1 MSASEIYCLVTTG
14 SVFGFEMKINIAV
27 IVFQTA
33 NNPIN
38 VANCPF
44 AEPWISSLH
53 VIIDSKMIDAQKS
66 RDRAFAKRFFSN
78 AAMRSIQ
85 IIIVNMEIA
94 KTSSRTT
101 ASLFIILSA
110 IMRTTQTQYRT
121 VELMPDHLMIL
132 SISLPNVEIS
142 GCEPTDLD

>member
-1 MSASEIYCLVTTG
+1 MSTSEIYCLVTTG

-44 AEPWISSLH
+44 AGPRISSLH

-94 KTSSRTT
+94 KTSSRGIFY
-101 ASLFIILSA
+101 SRHIL
-110 IMRTTQTQYRT
+110 
-121 VELMPDHLMIL
+121 
-132 SISLPNVEIS
+132 
-142 GCEPTDLD
+142 